1 MYEVAVVGGGP
12 AGMSAALLLGRCC
25 RRVLVCD
32 AGAPRNRA
40 SRALNGFLSRDGI
53 APEQLRRAA
62 REELRRYDT
71 VELRD
76 VLVVGAAPYQD
87 GFELALADG
96 AHERARKLLLATGV
110 VDELPPIS
118 GLSALWGR
126 GVFPCPYCDA
136 FELRGRCLGVLGQ
149 GTEALAMCRA
159 LSAWT
164 DQVTLF
170 SNGPAGLDEGQCALL
185 GAAGF
190 ALVTARIEALEASA
204 GGLGRIVLAGAPPVA
219 CDGLFV
225 SAGQHQRSPLVECL
239 GCKPG
244 VKGTVGTDRHGVT
257 EVPGLYL
264 AGDAA
269 DEVQFAIVAA
279 AEGAMAAFEIN
290 RALVRER
297 FEQLQPGPRSP
308 R

>member
-25 RRVLVCD
+25 RRVLGCD

-110 VDELPPIS
+110 VDELPPIP

-126 GVFPCPYCDA
+126 GVFPCPYC
-136 FELRGRCLGVLGQ
+136 
-149 GTEALAMCRA
+149 
-159 LSAWT
+159 
-164 DQVTLF
+164 
-170 SNGPAGLDEGQCALL
+170 
-185 GAAGF
+185 
-190 ALVTARIEALEASA
+190 
-204 GGLGRIVLAGAPPVA
+204 
-219 CDGLFV
+219 
-225 SAGQHQRSPLVECL
+225 
-239 GCKPG
+239 
-244 VKGTVGTDRHGVT
+244 
-257 EVPGLYL
+257 
-264 AGDAA
+264 
-269 DEVQFAIVAA
+269 
-279 AEGAMAAFEIN
+279 
-290 RALVRER
+290 
-297 FEQLQPGPRSP
+297 
-308 R
+308 